1 MEAELNEVK
10 NPSDF
15 ILNGA
20 KKQLMENDFKYG
32 WNHPQ
37 FNRLKAKQPVL
48 TLGNFNQYLEYRPRV
63 YHFQGRF
70 ILRPNPSMTYSDRY
84 VS

>member
-48 TLGNFNQYLEYRPRV
+48 TLEISTNIRVQATCISLSRKIYSQAKPFND
-63 YHFQGRF
+63 
-70 ILRPNPSMTYSDRY
+70 IL
-84 VS
+84 